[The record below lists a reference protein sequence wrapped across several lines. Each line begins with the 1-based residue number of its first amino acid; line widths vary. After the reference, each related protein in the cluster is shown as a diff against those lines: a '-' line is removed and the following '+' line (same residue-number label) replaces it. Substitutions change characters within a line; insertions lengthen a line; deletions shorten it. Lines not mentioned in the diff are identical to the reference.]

1 MRWMDAACRAVV
13 VITILRCT
21 AAVAVR
27 DGGAS
32 AAPER
37 AVIAAPAI
45 SHQAAER
52 ARSLLTLTA
61 DRMAWS

>member
-1 MRWMDAACRAVV
+1 MSSMDAACRAVV
-13 VITILRCT
+13 VITHLGCT

-32 AAPER
+32 AAPEH
-37 AVIAAPAI
+37 AVIAGPAI

-52 ARSLLTLTA
+52 ARSLLTPTA
-61 DRMAWS
+61 DRIAWS

>member
-1 MRWMDAACRAVV
+1 MSGLV
-13 VITILRCT
+13 VITILGGT

-32 AAPER
+32 AAPEH

-52 ARSLLTLTA
+52 ARSLLTLPA